1 MCVLLICV
9 TDKNGS
15 LKIMNLN
22 DNYVFIVV
30 TKLIAENA
38 GNSGCVPQGVYIYIL
53 LWCKE
58 LSNYVDVHD
67 DILVKTIKIRLKSVK
82 LFLSFKLQQL

>member
-1 MCVLLICV
+1 MRKLINYEQQLKGRICVLLICV

-38 GNSGCVPQGVYIYIL
+38 GNSGCVP
-53 LWCKE
+53 
-58 LSNYVDVHD
+58 
-67 DILVKTIKIRLKSVK
+67 
-82 LFLSFKLQQL
+82 

>member
-38 GNSGCVPQGVYIYIL
+38 GNSGCVP
-53 LWCKE
+53 
-58 LSNYVDVHD
+58 
-67 DILVKTIKIRLKSVK
+67 
-82 LFLSFKLQQL
+82 

>member
-30 TKLIAENA
+30 TKVN
-38 GNSGCVPQGVYIYIL
+38 C
-53 LWCKE
+53 
-58 LSNYVDVHD
+58 
-67 DILVKTIKIRLKSVK
+67 
-82 LFLSFKLQQL
+82 

>member
-1 MCVLLICV
+1 MLGTRAACHRVYI
-9 TDKNGS
+9 
-15 LKIMNLN
+15 
-22 DNYVFIVV
+22 
-30 TKLIAENA
+30 
-38 GNSGCVPQGVYIYIL
+38 YIYIL

-82 LFLSFKLQQL
+82 LFLSFKLQ